1 MGGKGC
7 GQSFRALL
15 ALLSKQTCRPDVRGR
30 WQELYSLFKPVHEL
44 GTPVMG
50 PTMDGELG
58 TICLDLLP
66 IDHRTDM
73 TERWGDGER
82 GRTTQLDPVQALP
95 K

>member
-1 MGGKGC
+1 MEKAVGSLSGPC
-7 GQSFRALL
+7 LPYSPSRL
-15 ALLSKQTCRPDVRGR
+15 AQPEVRGR
-30 WQELYSLFKPVHEL
+30 WQELYSLSKPVYKL

-58 TICLDLLP
+58 TVCLDLSP
-66 IDHRTDM
+66 VDHRTDM